1 VLLSRIQKKAAVTL
15 RCRHKCFGDITR
27 ISDENFQSLPKTDPA
42 EFVEELRLSSE
53 NQPGRAKRN
62 AEKAAG

>member
-1 VLLSRIQKKAAVTL
+1 VLLSRIQKKATVAL
-15 RCRHKCFGDITR
+15 RCRHKFFRDITR

-42 EFVEELRLSSE
+42 EFVEELRLSGE
-53 NQPGRAKRN
+53 NQPGRAEQN

>member
-1 VLLSRIQKKAAVTL
+1 VLLSRIQKKASVTL
-15 RCRHKCFGDITR
+15 HCRQKFFRDITR

-42 EFVEELRLSSE
+42 EFVEELRMSGE
-53 NQPGRAKRN
+53 NQPGRAERN